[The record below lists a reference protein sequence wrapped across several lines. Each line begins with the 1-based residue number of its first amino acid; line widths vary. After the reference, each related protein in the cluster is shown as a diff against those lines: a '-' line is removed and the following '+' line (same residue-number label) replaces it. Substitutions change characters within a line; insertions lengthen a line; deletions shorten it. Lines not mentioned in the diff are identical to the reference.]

1 MVVRATAGGWRCLLL
16 RAFGYWDFPK
26 GLVEPGEDPRAAAI
40 REVEE
45 ETGLAGLEFRWGEDF
60 LETAPYAGGKV
71 ARYYLAESP
80 AGEAA
85 LPVSPELGRPEH
97 DEFRWASV
105 RRGAAIARAARAAD
119 RRLGAGH
126 GRTSLGEGDADQR
139 LFSSSVASAIGAL
152 RGAVARC

>member
-45 ETGLAGLEFRWGEDF
+45 ETGLGGLEFRWGEDF
-60 LETAPYAGGKV
+60 LETAPYAGGKI
-71 ARYYLAESP
+71 ARYYVAESP
-80 AGEAA
+80 CGEAA

-97 DEFRWASV
+97 DEFRWLAF
-105 RRGAAIARAARAAD
+105 GEA
-119 RRLGAGH
+119 RRLLVP
-126 GRTSLGEGDADQR
+126 RVQRIADWAQGMVER
-139 LFSSSVASAIGAL
+139 P
-152 RGAVARC
+152 

>member
-60 LETAPYAGGKV
+60 LETAPYAGGKI

-80 AGEAA
+80 RGEAA

-97 DEFRWASV
+97 DEFRWLAF
-105 RRGAAIARAARAAD
+105 GEA
-119 RRLGAGH
+119 RRLLVP
-126 GRTSLGEGDADQR
+126 RVQRIADWAQGMVER
-139 LFSSSVASAIGAL
+139 P
-152 RGAVARC
+152 